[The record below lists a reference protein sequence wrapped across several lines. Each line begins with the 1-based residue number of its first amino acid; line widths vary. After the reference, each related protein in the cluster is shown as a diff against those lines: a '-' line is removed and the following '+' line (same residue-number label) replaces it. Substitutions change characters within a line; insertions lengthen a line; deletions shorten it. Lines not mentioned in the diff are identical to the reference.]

1 MKLLRTFIN
10 PLIVFIGIQLLWIV
24 LVVFWIK
31 WFVGSHQKVRELAEK
46 YSPELLEDG
55 INWFI
60 LVEGLV
66 LLVAILA
73 GTYVIFLF
81 WTRQTALLKAQ
92 RNFIAQ
98 VSHELKSPL
107 ASLRLH
113 LETIRRRR
121 PSAEKMETFLDTMM
135 ADTNRLDTL
144 INNLLAANRMERKGL
159 RLSVKPGNLSEF
171 LEGYFGAHQYSLPR
185 AGTMELDIA
194 PDIWVKFDPD
204 SLEIVMRN
212 ILENAVLY
220 SDSPPRLKAELR
232 RERQRAHFILS
243 DKGRGIEKADLKN
256 LFHMFYRVRHSSAA
270 IRGSGLGLYI
280 VWGIIRR
287 HRGKVWLESAGKG
300 EGAQV
305 HIELPLVKRQPTRNY
320 ER

>member
-46 YSPELLEDG
+46 YSPELLQDG
-55 INWFI
+55 VNWFI

-73 GTYVIFLF
+73 GIYVIFLF

-92 RNFIAQ
+92 SNFIAQ

-121 PSAEKMETFLDTMM
+121 PSQEKMETFLDTMM

-159 RLSVKPGNLSEF
+159 RLSVKAGNLSEF

-185 AGTMELDIA
+185 AGTMELDIE
-194 PDIWVKFDPD
+194 PDVWVKFDPD

-212 ILENAVLY
+212 VLENAVLY
-220 SDSPPRLKAELR
+220 SDAPPRLKAELR
-232 RERQRAHFILS
+232 REGLRAHFVLS
-243 DKGRGIEKADLKN
+243 DKGRGIEKSDLKN
-256 LFHMFYRVRHSSAA
+256 LFRMFYRVRHASAA

-280 VWGIIRR
+280 VWGIVRR

-300 EGAQV
+300 EGAEV
-305 HIELPLVKRQPTRNY
+305 HIELPVMKSPPQGNH